1 VIAIVVGVLNLV
13 LGIAY
18 TTYGLITISDLKR
31 GWKTMGFSHFGFAW
45 VAMCFTCG
53 PHHLVHGI
61 HVLFEGRVGGS
72 FDLLAVLVGL
82 PAGVAFL
89 FLRFEAWH
97 GGRGDRFVSGTP
109 LWIQALPAAGAAYIT
124 ALAAWAIQR
133 HGLAFSRQVLPNV
146 LLIVVYMMVG
156 YYVMRTQLRNRAEL
170 HGWSVSGLSLA
181 IVFPT
186 CALMHAVYAMYGAQ
200 GTYHPDWHGWAIDW
214 LAVPAAIYFL
224 WVVRNL
230 HQRTMRDWNRTMMDA
245 VPDRTA
251 AAVALSVQN

>member
-1 VIAIVVGVLNLV
+1 MIAIVVGVLNLV
-13 LGIAY
+13 LGVAY

-31 GWKTMGFSHFGFAW
+31 GWKTMGFSHFGVAW

-72 FDLLAVLVGL
+72 FDMIAVLVGL
-82 PAGVAFL
+82 PAGIAFL
-89 FLRFEAWH
+89 FLRFEAWL

-109 LWIQALPAAGAAYIT
+109 LWIHAIPAAGAAYVT
-124 ALAAWAIQR
+124 ALAAWTIQR
-133 HGLAFSRQVLPNV
+133 TGLSFPRHVLPNL
-146 LLIVVYMMVG
+146 LLIAVYFMIG
-156 YYVMRTQLRNRAEL
+156 YFVTRTQLRNRAEL

-181 IVFPT
+181 LVFPT
-186 CALMHAVYAMYGAQ
+186 CGLMHGVYAVYAAQ

-214 LAVPAAIYFL
+214 LAVPAAVYFL

-245 VPDRTA
+245 VPDRTM
-251 AAVALSVQN
+251 AAVALSVQD